1 MKPLEGLD
9 HIDIPQVWKQGLT
22 GKGISVGHLDTGVD
36 PKHPDLEGRITA
48 WEAFDQCGH
57 ALTGHT
63 AVRFRVSRHA
73 YRGHDCRS
81 RGPRCLDRRRA
92 GSQARVGAVL
102 PQGNGTTKQI
112 VRGMEWC
119 VRQGVKVLNLS
130 FGGFGYNQA
139 YEPTVHNLGLLGIF
153 PAFSVGNSGLGVTGS
168 PANHRDA
175 CAVGFGQPCRRG
187 PPTSAAAGA
196 FVWGEGEMYVKPDLC
211 APGVAVHSAIPTAYV
226 QETGAEPYDDLDG
239 TSDGLAARV
248 REPSPCCGRP
258 FPQAT
263 AGQIKEA
270 LYTTCQEIGPDFH
283 NMHSGRG
290 LIQPLA
296 ALRKL
301 EAIVRASRPQKKSSG
316 LSRALNKVESIGL
329 PRQSPGNVA
338 V

>member
-1 MKPLEGLD
+1 M
-9 HIDIPQVWKQGLT
+9 
-22 GKGISVGHLDTGVD
+22 S
-36 PKHPDLEGRITA
+36 
-48 WEAFDQCGH
+48 
-57 ALTGHT
+57 AL
-63 AVRFRVSRHA
+63 
-73 YRGHDCRS
+73 
-81 RGPRCLDRRRA
+81 
-92 GSQARVGAVL
+92 VL

-130 FGGFGYNQA
+130 FGGSGYNQA

-175 CAVGFGQPCRRG
+175 CAVGSVNRADEVADFSGG
-187 PPTSAAAGA
+187 GA

-239 TSDGLAARV
+239 TSMA
-248 REPSPCCGRP
+248 SPHVSGTVALLWEA